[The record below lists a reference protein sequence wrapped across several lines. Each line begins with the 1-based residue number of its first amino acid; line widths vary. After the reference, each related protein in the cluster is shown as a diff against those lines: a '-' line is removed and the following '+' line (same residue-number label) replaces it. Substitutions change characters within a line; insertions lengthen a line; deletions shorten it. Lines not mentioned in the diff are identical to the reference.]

1 LLNIS
6 IVITFASSINQ
17 YSKSMNKIANI
28 QPKREKSN
36 SKKRD
41 YRLIVDGKYNL
52 KAIMQRAYAEMKWNG
67 HYLKTFSNALKEAWI
82 AAHIAMDEYKAE
94 QSMRKAA
101 AAGTLFPKKNLSLSD
116 FYSDPCGNLAM
127 GYVTK

>member
-1 LLNIS
+1 
-6 IVITFASSINQ
+6 
-17 YSKSMNKIANI
+17 M
-28 QPKREKSN
+28 
-36 SKKRD
+36 
-41 YRLIVDGKYNL
+41 
-52 KAIMQRAYAEMKWNG
+52 
-67 HYLKTFSNALKEAWI
+67 KEAWI